1 MVDSVTHI
9 PSCPV
14 LVVRDDHRGVFENIV
29 DVVMALFQIL
39 TIFEPQGALALG
51 ILSIIFT
58 VLSLAYSIFLALAK
72 RKPDSW
78 QDKLLIKLLKK
89 HPKLIP
95 KIDRSMELP
104 VDWLEPPPSGKEDAE
119 FLAEDDTD
127 VEIDSS
133 LEEEKKPCL
142 FTLLSK
148 CQLPQKEKKVQDF
161 EIDSSLE
168 EEKAADLTIEQDGE
182 SLAEVDTDVEID
194 PGLEEE
200 KKPCLFTLL
209 SKCQLPQ
216 KEKKVQDFE
225 IDPGLEEEKASG
237 LISEQSDIP
246 ESGNYLDGASGS
258 TPDVQISEAPHN
270 QVQDDF
276 AALEQEITAASS
288 SDQAIAAV
296 VAWVGRGGDLSSQEL
311 RGLLKIFAEHTADIP
326 TIVPDPSPASA
337 ETEGSMAVA
346 DCDITSQPTAPEE
359 LLPEE
364 HIPTPT
370 PEGVTIP

>member
-1 MVDSVTHI
+1 MIKWWIALLTFLLVLFLWCDDS
-9 PSCPV
+9 
-14 LVVRDDHRGVFENIV
+14 RGVFENIV
-29 DVVMALFQIL
+29 DIVMALFQIL
-39 TIFEPQGALALG
+39 TIYEPQGALALG
-51 ILSIIFT
+51 ILGIIFT
-58 VLSLAYSIFLALAK
+58 VLSLAYSIYLALTK

-78 QDKLLIKLLKK
+78 EDKLLIKLLKK

-200 KKPCLFTLL
+200 KAA
-209 SKCQLPQ
+209 
-216 KEKKVQDFE
+216 
-225 IDPGLEEEKASG
+225 GLM
-237 LISEQSDIP
+237 SEQSDIP

-258 TPDVQISEAPHN
+258 TPDVQISEASHN

-296 VAWVGRGGDLSSQEL
+296 EAWVGRGGDLSSQEL
-311 RGLLKIFAEHTADIP
+311 RGLLKIFAERTADIP

-337 ETEGSMAVA
+337 EAEGSMAVA

-370 PEGVTIP
+370 PEGVTMP